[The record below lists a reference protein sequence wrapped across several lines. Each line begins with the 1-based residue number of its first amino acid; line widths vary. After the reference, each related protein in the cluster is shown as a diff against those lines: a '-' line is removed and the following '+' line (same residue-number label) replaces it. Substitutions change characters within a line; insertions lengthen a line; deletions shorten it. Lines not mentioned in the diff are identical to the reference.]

1 METQLPVPKRGQ
13 SPQFSA
19 HIYCGQTAGW
29 IKVALGMEVG
39 LGPGYTVLDEDLA
52 PPLPKGAFK
61 GGTVPN
67 FWPISI
73 VAKLLDASKCHSV
86 WR

>member
-1 METQLPVPKRGQ
+1 
-13 SPQFSA
+13 
-19 HIYCGQTAGW
+19 
-29 IKVALGMEVG
+29 MEVG
-39 LGPGYTVLDEDLA
+39 LGPGHTVLDEDLA